1 MAVMKFM
8 NTTTIQKAFDYLEGD
23 VDSNDKVRC
32 HKPKPFHNDRESL
45 EKIDQLAKDLG
56 IKNTHSSLTISFD
69 ENDIKVPSA
78 NASQEEVEDFY
89 KKYESFI
96 QKEINNFRDQWLPG
110 MKEGENFADYW
121 NIHIDKGR
129 LELNCVFVKM
139 ELTTGKQFNPFQ
151 PGQLN
156 IDMRDHYIDL
166 LNDRNGFDRK
176 ISNPFAIHHNDIE
189 LKEFGNETE
198 FTLNQKNVI
207 KPKKDDIQNYLSK
220 QIVDNKI
227 NNRQELIQEL
237 QKYGEVKFLDKENLP
252 PDPKTGK
259 HNYDYISFIP
269 EGFDKAIRLDGPA
282 FKKDVDFNELREEFH
297 QHHKKDEKTNEYKL
311 VNLELTDKEREDKK
325 KKLETHRDYELKKNM
340 KLMSKPKA
348 TNKNKNRV
356 YLSKDQKKNKNSK
369 KLQELKRKKDDIKKP
384 NSMGVGK
391 DGKQDKKPEPPPTQP
406 VEDKVAVIIQETIK
420 EREIKNKEDDIKM
433 KEDDKKQVTNKPT
446 EGKGNK
452 PKEDSSSNKPQSHDD
467 FMKSMEN
474 PGTNANELNS
484 QVTSIDSRINSISS
498 NIANATSELSSLE
511 SSPVPNVL
519 SAIVSRQAKI
529 DELKKR
535 IAQLEQERQ
544 ALIAKRNDLGDL
556 LNQALVAEKYA
567 NGTYKASKPTINDT
581 RKDEK

>member
-96 QKEINNFRDQWLPG
+96 QKEINNFRDQWFPG
-110 MKEGENFADYW
+110 MKEGENFSDYW

-139 ELTTGKQFNPFQ
+139 ELTTGKQFNPFI

-156 IDMRDHYIDL
+156 IDMRDNYIDL

-176 ISNPFAIHHNDIE
+176 IANPFSIHHNDTE
-189 LKEFGNETE
+189 LKEVANETE
-198 FTLNQKNVI
+198 FTLNQKNII

-220 QIVDNKI
+220 KILDNKI
-227 NNRQELIQEL
+227 NNRQELIEEL

-259 HNYDYISFIP
+259 YSYDYISFIP
-269 EGFDKAIRLDGPA
+269 DGFDKAIRLDGPA
-282 FKKDVDFNELREEFH
+282 FKKNVDFNELREEFH

-325 KKLETHRDYELKKNM
+325 KKLETHREYELKKNQ
-340 KLMSKPKA
+340 KLMSKQRSS
-348 TNKNKNRV
+348 NKNKGRV
-356 YLSKDQKKNKNSK
+356 YLSKNQKGNEKSK
-369 KLQELKRKKDDIKKP
+369 KLQEIKNKKEDLKNP
-384 NSMGVGK
+384 NSVSVGK
-391 DGKQDKKPEPPPTQP
+391 DGKQQKKPEPPPQE
-406 VEDKVAVIIQETIK
+406 VEDKVGAMLEEIRAN
-420 EREIKNKEDDIKM
+420 REMDLKMDGEIMKN
-433 KEDDKKQVTNKPT
+433 DDKKQANNKPT

-452 PKEDSSSNKPQSHDD
+452 PEEDSSSNNSQSHDD
-467 FMKSMEN
+467 FMKSMEQ
-474 PGTNANELNS
+474 PGTNSSQLNT
-484 QVTSIDSRINSISS
+484 QITSMDSRINSISS
-498 NIANATSELSSLE
+498 SLDSAISQLSSLRNN
-511 SSPVPNVL
+511 PPL
-519 SAIVSRQAKI
+519 KGGQRALQAQIEDLEKT
-529 DELKKR
+529 
-535 IAQLEQERQ
+535 IARLQQEKL
-544 ALIAKRNDLGDL
+544 ALIARKNDLGDL

-581 RKDEK
+581 RKK